1 MEKSFI
7 LIVIKN
13 KLYLLSLRTN
23 QPLIMANKKGI
34 HFEVSERKI
43 LLRIMDLVMVF
54 LAIYSLNFYP
64 KFEYI
69 LFNSENTIALILLGV
84 YITIFGTIFELYDLQ
99 KASKIDTTFRN
110 IVVTTSIVV
119 LFYLLTPVLS
129 PYLPE
134 ERIQIVYVY
143 AAIILSILLWRFL
156 YINLIETPR
165 FYKRVLLVGEVSNID
180 GLVNALMTSDPNYK
194 IVGFINSEVSTPE
207 SVKFKGLK
215 EFEAKSFLDVIEKER
230 ISEVLVASFNSES
243 IIAEVYHDLILL
255 LERGFKIREYTQV
268 YEELLHKVPIQFVG
282 KDFYKYF
289 PFSRSNENKL
299 YIFFQRAFD
308 ILISI
313 IGLLFGLALLPI
325 ILLGNIMGNK
335 GPLFYTQ
342 ERVGRNGKPFKIIKL
357 RTMIVNAEKDG
368 VKWAQ
373 KDDKRVTAF
382 GRFLRRSRLDEIP
395 QFYNVLKGDMSIIGP
410 RPERPFFVNELA
422 RVIPFYET
430 RHIIKPGLTG
440 WAQVKTRYGS
450 SIEDS
455 LTKLQYDL
463 YYIKH
468 RSVFLDFNITIKTLS
483 TILYYRGR

>member
-1 MEKSFI
+1 
-7 LIVIKN
+7 
-13 KLYLLSLRTN
+13 
-23 QPLIMANKKGI
+23 MANKKGI

-43 LLRIMDLVMVF
+43 LLRLMDLAMVF
-54 LAIYSLNFYP
+54 LAIYLLNLYP
-64 KFEYI
+64 EFEYI
-69 LFNSENTIALILLGV
+69 EFSSENIVALILLGI

-99 KASKIDTTFRN
+99 KASKLDTTFRN
-110 IVVTTSIVV
+110 IVITTSTVV

-134 ERIQIVYVY
+134 ERIQIVYFY
-143 AAIILSILLWRFL
+143 FAIIISILLWRFI
-156 YINLIETPR
+156 YINFIESPR

-180 GLVNALMTSDPNYK
+180 GLVSALNTSDPNYK

-215 EFEAKSFLDVIEKER
+215 EFEANTFLDVIEKER

-243 IIAEVYHDLILL
+243 IITEVYHDLMLL

-268 YEELLHKVPIQFVG
+268 YEELLYRVPIQFVG

-308 ILISI
+308 IVCAI
-313 IGLLFGLALLPI
+313 IGLIVGFAILPL
-325 ILLGNIMGNK
+325 ILLGNLVGNR
-335 GPLFYTQ
+335 GPLLYTQ
-342 ERVGRNGKPFKIIKL
+342 ERVGRNGKPFKIVKL
-357 RTMIVNAEKDG
+357 RTMVVNAEKDG
-368 VKWAQ
+368 AKWAK
-373 KDDKRVTAF
+373 KDDVRVTKF
-382 GRFLRRSRLDEIP
+382 GKFLRRSRLDEIP
-395 QFYNVLKGDMSIIGP
+395 QFYNVLKGDMSVIGP

-422 RVIPFYET
+422 RIIPFYET

-450 SIEDS
+450 SVEDS

-468 RSVFLDFNITIKTLS
+468 RSIFLDFNIAIKTLS
-483 TILYYRGR
+483 TILYYRGQ